1 MVKKG
6 KEIEKRMLGPSEV
19 EERYPISKGTLAN
32 WRSAKR
38 GPKYYKVGRKALYD
52 VNDLE
57 DFFLHNPVE
66 TIDSLKEKDNE

>member
-6 KEIEKRMLGPSEV
+6 KEIEKRMLGPAEV

-66 TIDSLKEKDNE
+66 TIDSLKEKDRE

>member
-1 MVKKG
+1 MAKKG
-6 KEIEKRMLGPSEV
+6 KEFEKRMLAPAEV
-19 EERYPISKGTLAN
+19 EERYSISKGTLAN

-66 TIDSLKEKDNE
+66 TIDSLKEKDHE